1 MKKLHKWLSLGAVS
15 SLVFFLAACTSPA
28 PEESVAPTE
37 EDKLQVVTTFYPM
50 YDFTKQVAQENAD
63 VSVLVPSGTDT
74 HGFEPSAKDVAQIQE
89 ADVFVYNSAE
99 METWVPSILESIDT
113 TALIIVN
120 ASEGI
125 ELLEGSHSD
134 EEEHDH
140 EHEDDHDHEG
150 EDDHAHEEHSHE
162 VDPHIWL
169 DPVLAQEEVMNIKE
183 GLVEANPE
191 NEAAYTENAE
201 AFQTELQQLDEE
213 YAAAFE
219 NAENRTFVTQHAAFA
234 YLAERYDLHQ
244 VAISGL
250 STDAEPS
257 PSELTEMTNFIN
269 AQNVEY
275 IYFGKTTSS
284 AISETLANET
294 DTQLAVLDPIEGI
307 TQADQEAGIDYL
319 QAMRNNLDALKL
331 SIQ

>member
-1 MKKLHKWLSLGAVS
+1 MRKLHKWLSISAVS
-15 SLVFFLAACTSPA
+15 GLVFFLAACTA
-28 PEESVAPTE
+28 PTTEESGAPAE

-50 YDFTKQVAQENAD
+50 YDFTKQVALDNAD
-63 VSVLVPSGTDT
+63 VSILVPSGTDT

-89 ADVFVYNSAE
+89 ADVFVYNSEE

-113 TALIIVN
+113 TDVVIVN

-125 ELLEGSHSD
+125 ELLEGSHTE

-140 EHEDDHDHEG
+140 DHE
-150 EDDHAHEEHSHE
+150 AEEGHSHE

-169 DPVLAQEEVMNIKE
+169 DPVLAQEEVTNIKE
-183 GLVEANPE
+183 GLIEADSA
-191 NEAAYTENAE
+191 NEALYEENAT

-219 NAENRTFVTQHAAFA
+219 TAENPTFVTQHAAFA
-234 YLAERYDLHQ
+234 YLADRYDLHQ

-257 PSELTEMTNFIN
+257 PSELTEMSNFIN
-269 AQNVEY
+269 TQNVEY

-294 DTQLAVLDPIEGI
+294 NTQLAVLDPIEGV
-307 TQADQEAGIDYL
+307 TEADQEAGVDYL
-319 QAMRNNLDALKL
+319 QAMRNNLEALKL